1 MNDLKYWVWLSSLPG
16 IGSRKFCDLINFFE
30 TAENV
35 FNSTSEELIKCRII
49 NKEVV
54 KTITNNRNIEK
65 IDKYIKKVKDSGVKI
80 YLSNQ
85 EEYPVNLKAIYDPP
99 PVLYCLGDLRED
111 DKDAIAIV
119 GARKASDY
127 GLKTAEKLAE
137 QLVQS
142 GITVV
147 SGMALGIDAAA
158 HRGAI
163 RGGGRTIAVF
173 ACGVTN
179 PNPKSNINLYKEI
192 LKNGAVVSEYPLGM
206 PPHPGNFPARNRI
219 ISGLSL
225 GSLIVEANIK
235 SGSLITADFA
245 LEQGRDVFAVP
256 GNINSPS
263 SMGTNNLI
271 KNGAMLVDCV
281 EDILGELPIR
291 CINKTSDKII
301 LQLEDTEA
309 LIAAT
314 LLDIGKSID
323 QIVKDTGLSINE
335 VLSNTAMME
344 LRGIIKS
351 INGVYFSDIK
361 QI

>member
-16 IGSRKFCDLINFFE
+16 IGSRKFCDLISFFQ

-35 FNSTSEELIKCRII
+35 FNSSYDELKHCKIIKE
-49 NKEVV
+49 EVV

-65 IDKYIKKVKDSGVKI
+65 IDKYIKKVKDNDIKI

-85 EEYPVNLKAIYDPP
+85 EEYPINLNAIYDPP
-99 PVLYCLGDLRED
+99 PVLYCLGELRKED
-111 DKDAIAIV
+111 KEAIAIV
-119 GARKASDY
+119 GSRKASDY
-127 GLKTAEKLAE
+127 GLKTAEKFGSE
-137 QLVQS
+137 LVQN

-163 RGGGRTIAVF
+163 SGGGRTIAVF

-179 PNPKSNINLYKEI
+179 PNPKSNINLYREI

-206 PPHPGNFPARNRI
+206 QPYPGNFPARNRI

-225 GSLIVEANIK
+225 GSLIIEANIK

-271 KNGAMLVDCV
+271 KNGAKLVDCV
-281 EDILGELPIR
+281 EDILYELPNGCFNNAHNR
-291 CINKTSDKII
+291 II
-301 LQLEDTEA
+301 QLEDTEA

-314 LLDIGKSID
+314 LLDIGKTID
-323 QIVKDTGLSINE
+323 QIVNDTGLNINE
-335 VLSNTAMME
+335 VLSNVAIME
-344 LRGIIKS
+344 IRGIIKS
-351 INGVYFSDIK
+351 INGVYFSDLK
-361 QI
+361 Q

>member
-1 MNDLKYWVWLSSLPG
+1 MDDLKYWVWLSSLPG
-16 IGSRKFCDLINFFE
+16 IGSRRFCDLINYFQ

-35 FNSTSEELIKCRII
+35 FNSTAEELKQCGIIKEI
-49 NKEVV
+49 VV
-54 KTITNNRNIEK
+54 NTITNNRNLEK
-65 IDKYIKKVKDSGVKI
+65 IDKYIKKVKDNGIKI

-85 EEYPVNLKAIYDPP
+85 EEYPENLKTIYDPP
-99 PVLYCLGDLRED
+99 PVLYCLGEIKKED
-111 DKDAIAIV
+111 KEAIAIV
-119 GARKASDY
+119 GSRKASDY

-137 QLVQS
+137 QLVQN
-142 GITVV
+142 GITIV

-163 RGGGRTIAVF
+163 RGRGRTIAVF

-179 PNPKSNINLYKEI
+179 PNPKSNINLYREI

-219 ISGLSL
+219 ISGLAL
-225 GSLIVEANIK
+225 GSLIIEANIK

-271 KNGAMLVDCV
+271 KNGAKLVDCI
-281 EDILGELPIR
+281 EDIISEIPSSRLIKSF
-291 CINKTSDKII
+291 NSKI
-301 LQLEDTEA
+301 QLEDSEA

-314 LLDIGKSID
+314 LLDTGKSID
-323 QIVKDTGLSINE
+323 QIVNDTGLSINE
-335 VLSNTAMME
+335 VLSNAAIME

-351 INGVYFSDIK
+351 INGVYFSDLR
-361 QI
+361 

>member
-16 IGSRKFCDLINFFE
+16 IGSRKFRDLMDFFQ

-35 FNSTSEELIKCRII
+35 FNSTYNELKNCRII
-49 NKEVV
+49 KDEVV
-54 KTITNNRNIEK
+54 NIIINNRNLEK
-65 IDKYIKKVKDSGVKI
+65 IDKYIKKVKDNGIKI

-85 EEYPVNLKAIYDPP
+85 EEYPINLKTIYDPP
-99 PVLYCLGDLRED
+99 PVLYCLGELKQED
-111 DKDAIAIV
+111 EAAIAIV
-119 GARKASDY
+119 GSRKASDY
-127 GLKTAEKLAE
+127 GLKTAEKFGE
-137 QLVQS
+137 QLVQN

-173 ACGVTN
+173 ACGVNN
-179 PNPKSNINLYKEI
+179 PNPKSNINLYREI

-219 ISGLSL
+219 ISGMAL

-271 KNGAMLVDCV
+271 KNGAKLVDCV
-281 EDILGELPIR
+281 EDILSELPIEYLKKAST
-291 CINKTSDKII
+291 KTIK
-301 LQLEDTEA
+301 LEDTEA

-314 LLDIGKSID
+314 LLDVGKTMD
-323 QIVKDTGLSINE
+323 QIVNDTGLNINE
-335 VLSNTAMME
+335 VLSNIAIME
-344 LRGIIKS
+344 LRGIINS
-351 INGVYFSDIK
+351 INGVYFSDLR
-361 QI
+361 

>member
-16 IGSRKFCDLINFFE
+16 IGSRKFCDLINFFQ

-35 FNSTSEELIKCRII
+35 FNSTSEELKRCRII
-49 NKEVV
+49 KEEVV
-54 KTITNNRNIEK
+54 KTIANNRNLEK
-65 IDKYIKKVKDSGVKI
+65 IDKYIKKVKDIGIKI

-85 EEYPVNLKAIYDPP
+85 EEYPVNLKTIYDPP
-99 PVLYCLGDLRED
+99 PVLYCLGELKQED
-111 DKDAIAIV
+111 KEAIAIV
-119 GARKASDY
+119 GSRKASDY

-137 QLVQS
+137 QLVQN

-147 SGMALGIDAAA
+147 SGMAMGIDAAA

-179 PNPKSNINLYKEI
+179 PYPKSNINLYREI

-206 PPHPGNFPARNRI
+206 QPHPGNFPARNRI
-219 ISGLSL
+219 ISGLAL

-263 SMGTNNLI
+263 SLGTNNLI
-271 KNGAMLVDCV
+271 KNGAKLVDCV
-281 EDILGELPIR
+281 EDILSELPSR
-291 CINKTSDKII
+291 CLNKTSNRLII
-301 LQLEDTEA
+301 QLGDTEA

-314 LLDIGKSID
+314 LLDIGKTID
-323 QIVKDTGLSINE
+323 QIVNDTGLSINE
-335 VLSNTAMME
+335 VLSNAAIME

-351 INGVYFSDIK
+351 INGVYFCDLK
-361 QI
+361 H

>member
-16 IGSRKFCDLINFFE
+16 IGSRKFRDLINYFE

-35 FNSTSEELIKCRII
+35 FNCTAEELKQCGIIKEI
-49 NKEVV
+49 VV
-54 KTITNNRNIEK
+54 NTITNNRNLEK
-65 IDKYIKKVKDSGVKI
+65 IDKYIKKVKDNGIKI
-80 YLSNQ
+80 FLSNQ
-85 EEYPVNLKAIYDPP
+85 EEYPINLKTIYDPP
-99 PVLYCLGDLRED
+99 PVLYCLGEVRKED
-111 DKDAIAIV
+111 KQAISIV
-119 GARKASDY
+119 GSRKASDY

-137 QLVQS
+137 QLVQN

-219 ISGLSL
+219 ISGLAL

-271 KNGAMLVDCV
+271 KNGAKLVDCID
-281 EDILGELPIR
+281 DILCEIPDSCLIKSANSKIR
-291 CINKTSDKII
+291 
-301 LQLEDTEA
+301 LEDSEA

-314 LLDIGKSID
+314 LLETGKSID
-323 QIVKDTGLSINE
+323 QIVNDTGLSINE
-335 VLSNTAMME
+335 VLSNAAIME

-351 INGVYFSDIK
+351 INGVYFSDLK
-361 QI
+361 

>member
-16 IGSRKFCDLINFFE
+16 IGSRKFYDLINFFQ
-30 TAENV
+30 TAENI
-35 FNSTSEELIKCRII
+35 FNSTTEELKSCR
-49 NKEVV
+49 VV
-54 KTITNNRNIEK
+54 KEEVISAIITNRNLEK
-65 IDKYIKKVKDSGVKI
+65 IDKYIKKVKDNGIKI

-85 EEYPVNLKAIYDPP
+85 EEYPVNLKTIYDPP
-99 PVLYCLGDLRED
+99 PVLYCLGELKYED
-111 DKDAIAIV
+111 KEAIAIV
-119 GARKASDY
+119 GSRKATDY
-127 GLKTAEKLAE
+127 GLKTAENLAE

-163 RGGGRTIAVF
+163 RGGGKTIAVF

-179 PNPKSNINLYKEI
+179 PHPRSNINLYREI

-206 PPHPGNFPARNRI
+206 PPYPGNFPARNRI

-225 GSLIVEANIK
+225 GSLIVEANVK

-271 KNGAMLVDCV
+271 KNGAKLVHCV
-281 EDILGELPIR
+281 DDILSELPGSCMIKASSKIR
-291 CINKTSDKII
+291 I
-301 LQLEDTEA
+301 QLEDNET

-314 LLDIGKSID
+314 LLENGKTID
-323 QIVKDTGLSINE
+323 QIAVDTGLGINE
-335 VLSNTAMME
+335 VLSNAAIME
-344 LRGIIKS
+344 LRGIIRS
-351 INGVYFSDIK
+351 INGVYYSELK
-361 QI
+361 

>member
-16 IGSRKFCDLINFFE
+16 IGSRKFNDLLSFFQ

-35 FNSTSEELIKCRII
+35 FNSTYEELINCRII
-49 NKEVV
+49 NEEVV
-54 KTITNNRNIEK
+54 KNITNNRNLEK
-65 IDKYIKKVKDSGVKI
+65 IDKYIKKVKDNGIKI

-85 EEYPVNLKAIYDPP
+85 EEYPVNLKTIYDPP
-99 PVLYCLGDLRED
+99 PVLYCLGELRQED
-111 DKDAIAIV
+111 KEAIAIV
-119 GARKASDY
+119 GSRKASDY
-127 GLKTAEKLAE
+127 GLKTAEKLAG
-137 QLVQS
+137 QLVQA

-179 PNPKSNINLYKEI
+179 PNPKSNINLYREI

-206 PPHPGNFPARNRI
+206 QPHPGNFPARNRI
-219 ISGLSL
+219 ISGLAL

-245 LEQGRDVFAVP
+245 LEQGRDVFAIP

-271 KNGAMLVDCV
+271 RNGAKLVDCI
-281 EDILGELPIR
+281 EDILNELPSSCLIK
-291 CINKTSDKII
+291 IANKVKI
-301 LQLEDTEA
+301 QLEDTEA
-309 LIAAT
+309 IIAAT
-314 LLDIGKSID
+314 LLDIGKTID
-323 QIVKDTGLSINE
+323 QIVNDTGLSINE
-335 VLSNTAMME
+335 VLSNVAMME

-351 INGVYFSDIK
+351 INGVYFSDFN
-361 QI
+361 Q

>member
-16 IGSRKFCDLINFFE
+16 IGSRKFNDLISFFQ

-35 FNSTSEELIKCRII
+35 FNSTYEELKNCRII
-49 NKEVV
+49 NEEVV
-54 KTITNNRNIEK
+54 KTITNNRNLEK
-65 IDKYIKKVKDSGVKI
+65 IDKYIKKVKDNGIKI

-85 EEYPVNLKAIYDPP
+85 EEYPVNLKTIYDPP
-99 PVLYCLGDLRED
+99 PVLYCLGEIRQED
-111 DKDAIAIV
+111 KEAIAIV
-119 GARKASDY
+119 GSRKASDY

-137 QLVQS
+137 QLVQN

-179 PNPKSNINLYKEI
+179 PNPKSNINLYREI

-206 PPHPGNFPARNRI
+206 QPHPGNFPARNRI
-219 ISGLSL
+219 ISGLAL

-245 LEQGRDVFAVP
+245 LEQGRDVFAIP

-271 KNGAMLVDCV
+271 KNGAKLVDCI
-281 EDILGELPIR
+281 EDILNELPSSCLIK
-291 CINKTSDKII
+291 ISNKAKI
-301 LQLEDTEA
+301 QLEDTEA
-309 LIAAT
+309 IIAAT
-314 LLDIGKSID
+314 LLDIGKPID
-323 QIVKDTGLSINE
+323 QIVNDTGLSINE
-335 VLSNTAMME
+335 VLSNIAMME

-351 INGVYFSDIK
+351 IKGVYFSDFN
-361 QI
+361 Q

>member
-16 IGSRKFCDLINFFE
+16 IGSRKFCDLISFFQ

-35 FNSTSEELIKCRII
+35 FNCTYDELKNCRII
-49 NKEVV
+49 KEEVV
-54 KTITNNRNIEK
+54 KNITNNRNLEK
-65 IDKYIKKVKDSGVKI
+65 IDKYIKKVKDNGIKI

-99 PVLYCLGDLRED
+99 PVLYCLGELKKED
-111 DKDAIAIV
+111 KEAIAIV
-119 GARKASDY
+119 GSRKASDY

-137 QLVQS
+137 QLVQT

-179 PNPKSNINLYKEI
+179 PNPKSNINLYREI

-206 PPHPGNFPARNRI
+206 QPHPGNFPARNRI
-219 ISGLSL
+219 ISGLAL

-245 LEQGRDVFAVP
+245 LEQGRDVFAIP

-271 KNGAMLVDCV
+271 KNGAKLVDCI
-281 EDILGELPIR
+281 EDILNELPSSCLIK
-291 CINKTSDKII
+291 ISNKAKI
-301 LQLEDTEA
+301 QLEDTEA
-309 LIAAT
+309 IIAAT
-314 LLDIGKSID
+314 LLDIGKTID
-323 QIVKDTGLSINE
+323 QIVNDTGLSINE
-335 VLSNTAMME
+335 VLSNVAMME

-351 INGVYFSDIK
+351 IKGVYFSDFN
-361 QI
+361 Q